1 MGNILND
8 RTNESQRDKEINLN
22 NNKIYDLDDLFDTII
37 FNKNDYDYLTL
48 DNNINDEFGK
58 EKQNIFEDIFLAP
71 KFGIRKD
78 QTKKQQIIKISFEY
92 FNQIL
97 DRKLG
102 IIILLSN
109 NEKTSLNRVQL
120 LLNGLVKTLQN
131 EASTEELI
139 KKNCSIF
146 LLNKKYN
153 VFQSIMA
160 CADLD
165 ENDLPYI
172 KKKKKNSEEQELDED
187 FILFK
192 TSDFENADL
201 FCDTLINFLTLYD
214 YDNKKYQKKELDNKN
229 NDHNYFINNKINNDN
244 SFKNN
249 FNVIKDDNSF
259 KNNFSEINND
269 NSLKNNFNE
278 INNDNSFKNNFN
290 EINND
295 NSFKNN
301 FNEINNDNSF
311 KNNIED
317 EKIYENFKDD
327 FDSIHLS
334 DKNKHSIKNI
344 SHSQSYI
351 TEKDI
356 KEAKENLNIEP
367 DEDNEDSTEIIIRY
381 PNTGKRASRRFL
393 KDDKI
398 QYLYNYILSLDDLLQ
413 EINYQSFKMSQPFP
427 QKFFE
432 DLDESFENY
441 GLFPD
446 GIIDI
451 YVKK

>member
-1 MGNILND
+1 MGNYLND
-8 RTNESQRDKEINLN
+8 CMNESQRDKIINLN
-22 NNKIYDLDDLFDTII
+22 NNKIYHLDDLFDTII
-37 FNKNDYDYLTL
+37 FNKNDYDYLTS

-58 EKQNIFEDIFLAP
+58 EKQNIFEGIFLAQ
-71 KFGIRKD
+71 KYGIRKD
-78 QTKKQQIIKISFEY
+78 QTKKQPIIKDISFEY

-109 NEKTSLNRVQL
+109 NEKISLNRVQL
-120 LLNGLVKTLQN
+120 LLSGLVKTLQN
-131 EASTEELI
+131 ETSTEELI
-139 KKNCSIF
+139 KKKCSIF

-153 VFQSIMA
+153 VFPSIMA

-165 ENDLPYI
+165 ENDLPHI
-172 KKKKKNSEEQELDED
+172 LFVKKNSEEQELDED
-187 FILFK
+187 FILYK
-192 TSDFENADL
+192 TSDFENAEL
-201 FCDTLINFLTLYD
+201 FCDTLMNFLTLYD
-214 YDNKKYQKKELDNKN
+214 YENKKYQKKELDNKN

-249 FNVIKDDNSF
+249 FNEIK
-259 KNNFSEINND
+259 
-269 NSLKNNFNE
+269 
-278 INNDNSFKNNFN
+278 
-290 EINND
+290 
-295 NSFKNN
+295 
-301 FNEINNDNSF
+301 NDNSF

-327 FDSIHLS
+327 FDSINLS

-441 GLFPD
+441 GLYPD